1 MGTWGNTAMRI
12 TFPSIAHYDIFRVE
26 MENFLKNY
34 EVSGMGG
41 NDVIADDW
49 DEETLSVNLWS
60 DGELVCWN
68 DEKQSPV
75 QNFTDWFGEDCFR
88 TSCEISG
95 METCEGRHY
104 SIDFYHDY
112 LCLDR
117 AQEILARQ
125 GITEEIDADVFWEV
139 ATNSEAQYESG
150 LCWMNFTFSPD
161 KGWEDDGCKSLI
173 MPEVI
178 DAEIENILCMMDLID

>member
-1 MGTWGNTAMRI
+1 MGTYGNTMMRI

-26 MENFLKNY
+26 MENFLEKYNFQ
-34 EVSGMGG
+34 GLGG
-41 NDVIADDW
+41 NNKIADEW
-49 DEETLSVNLWS
+49 DEENLSVELWS
-60 DGELVCWN
+60 DGEKVCWN
-68 DEKQSPV
+68 DDKQSPI

-104 SIDFYHDY
+104 STEFYHDY

-117 AQEILARQ
+117 AEDLLARQ
-125 GITEEIDADVFWEV
+125 GIKEEIDSDTFYQCAADGD
-139 ATNSEAQYESG
+139 AQYESE
-150 LCWMNFTFSPD
+150 LSEMNFTFTPEE
-161 KGWEDDGCKSLI
+161 GWKDDGCKSLI

-178 DAEIENILCMMDLID
+178 DAEIENILCEMGLID